1 MRNSILASSCRVL
14 ALTLAGAVFAGV
26 AADKESTDS
35 LTAQQIL
42 DKMATAYA
50 TCKSYRDSGVVTNF
64 FDPQHIDIK
73 PFRTAF
79 VRPDQFRFEYDEGTP
94 EKPYIVWTKGDE
106 VRTWWYIK
114 PGVERQ
120 PSLELGIAGATGVSG
135 GSAHTIP
142 NLLLSDRIGGRSI
155 ASLTDL
161 TRLPDEAIDDT
172 PCFRLQGKFADR
184 PTTLWL
190 EKETCLIR
198 RIVEDTTLTK
208 TTTVYRPEIDKEI
221 TAKELE
227 FKATDQDFQSSPVN
241 ARSISLAPP
250 NIGGGEIILILV
262 LLFILAVLAVG
273 FLGLIYL
280 IVRAAQKRPPPAPS
294 TLPPEVEIQN
304 QQRRDREHL
313 KLLSIFHFVF
323 AGLAFV
329 GIGFLCVHY
338 AMMHIMFSNP
348 DMWKSQPQA
357 MPPKAFLDAFIW
369 FYLFFGVLLLTGLVL
384 NVLSGFFLL
393 QKRNRVF
400 SLIIGGLNCLQIPFG
415 TALGVFTILVLSRD
429 SVRQLYAGGTEPA

>member
-1 MRNSILASSCRVL
+1 MRNSILASLCRVL
-14 ALTLAGAVFAGV
+14 ALTLVGAVLTGI
-26 AADKESTDS
+26 AAEKESTDG

-64 FDPQHIDIK
+64 FNPQHIDIK

-172 PCFRLQGKFADR
+172 PCFKLQGKFADR

-190 EKETCLIR
+190 EKGTCLIR
-198 RIVEDTTLTK
+198 LIVEDTTLTR
-208 TTTVYRPEIDKEI
+208 TTTVYQPEVDIEVP
-221 TAKELE
+221 AKELE
-227 FKATDQDFQSSPVN
+227 FKSTDQDFQSSPVKTQFTSHT
-241 ARSISLAPP
+241 AL
-250 NIGGGEIILILV
+250 NIGGGEIILILA
-262 LLFILAVLAVG
+262 LLFILAVAAVA
-273 FLGLIYL
+273 FFGLIYL
-280 IVRAAQKRPPPAPS
+280 IVRAAQHRPPPAPS
-294 TLPPEVEIQN
+294 TLPPEATIQN
-304 QQRRDREHL
+304 QQRRDREHVR
-313 KLLSIFHFVF
+313 LLSIFHFVF

-329 GIGFLCVHY
+329 GIGFLGVHY
-338 AMMHIMFSNP
+338 AIMHTMFSNP
-348 DMWKSQPQA
+348 EMWKSQPQA
-357 MPPKAFLDAFIW
+357 MPPKAFLGAFIW
-369 FYLFFGVLLLTGLVL
+369 LYLFFGVLLLTGLVL
-384 NVLSGFFLL
+384 NVLSGFFLWR
-393 QKRNRVF
+393 KRNRLF